1 VVFDRAEVLAEA
13 HLRLLRPANPLGKLV
28 HKATAKIRP
37 RGFGGEMRKAR
48 ERRPKAAGEFA
59 TPPRERGQHD
69 ELEVV
74 NHDPQNIGA
83 RRVQVKLPNRLQKYV
98 ALKSITPIMAQAGE
112 ALGDDW
118 EHAGLVTRT
127 TANLMGNGGGYK
139 QMTDS
144 QVDAY
149 KRLQKA
155 LGGKRLKYADML
167 ISTCCFDLP
176 ANTRVLRTALT
187 KLAQHYGLLGYPQKR

>member
-1 VVFDRAEVLAEA
+1 MPSA
-13 HLRLLRPANPLGKLV
+13 PAD
-28 HKATAKIRP
+28 
-37 RGFGGEMRKAR
+37 
-48 ERRPKAAGEFA
+48 FA

-83 RRVQVKLPNRLQKYV
+83 RRVQVRLPNRLAKYQ
-98 ALKSITPIMAQAGE
+98 ALKSITPIMSQAGE
-112 ALGDDW
+112 ALAGDW
-118 EHAGLVTRT
+118 EQAGLIVRT
-127 TANLMGNGGGYK
+127 TANLLGNGGGYK
-139 QMTDS
+139 QMTDH

-155 LGGKRLKYADML
+155 LGGKRRKYADML

-187 KLAQHYGLLGYPQKR
+187 KLAQHYGLLSYPQKR